1 MKQRMALLSTLAAA
15 GLAAC
20 APIAPPAPPAEQPPA
35 APAPAPE
42 PVGVAIPHGHGYNIH
57 FTDPKPGEMEMI
69 AASGVK
75 WVRMDFAWGGTERK
89 AGEYDFSA
97 YDRLMTSLD
106 KHGIRALFILDYA
119 NKLYDDGMA
128 PRTDAGRTAF
138 AKWAAAAATHFKGR
152 GILWEMW
159 NEPNIGFW
167 KPEPNVTNYVALAL
181 AVGKALRAAAP
192 DEAYCGPGTSR
203 IDLPF
208 LEECFRGG
216 LLEYWSSVTVH
227 PYRHQSGPET
237 VVPEYG
243 RLRDLIVKHAPKGKA
258 IPIVSGEWGFSAAW
272 NGFDA
277 ASQGAM
283 LPRQWL
289 VNAACGIPLSIWYD
303 WHDDGR
309 DPKEAEHNF
318 GTVSNALHAGRTP
331 IYDPKPAYL
340 AATTLN
346 RELDGFRFV
355 RRLSPPRAGAESSA
369 EDWVLLFRR
378 GSEVRLA
385 AWTTAADPQR
395 IVLPGPAAPV
405 KAVGYTG
412 AALPDLVPDAAG
424 LVVPLTRDP
433 VYLVPSAGD
442 AAKIESATFRQDWSD
457 GRIVAVT
464 QAPGPDGALLVTVE
478 KAFGPRLRGRL
489 TLAADGRD
497 AGSMPLDVE
506 AGAARATLTVKTT
519 APAGSSVAVRIE
531 REDGLAVFHSKP
543 RRLASVTGFET
554 RTADFSIHANTDGKG
569 ATAST
574 QTLSAVAAPAGL
586 PVGPGEALHLDA
598 SVDAGYLYLCLV
610 HRDGTQTGITGRPT
624 ALGVWVH
631 AQGDPA
637 TLSCR
642 IQDASGETFQS
653 AHARLENGWQY
664 VELSL
669 AGQNDS
675 HWGGNDNGVADLPV
689 KWQALLLIDRD
700 HKRPYRG
707 TLHFARPALIH
718 EP

>member
-1 MKQRMALLSTLAAA
+1 MNWTAALFMLGFA
-15 GLAAC
+15 GLAGC
-20 APIAPPAPPAEQPPA
+20 APVTPPTPSQTPAPPAPPAEPPG
-35 APAPAPE
+35 P
-42 PVGVAIPHGHGYNIH
+42 AIPQAHGYNIH

-69 AASGVK
+69 AASGAK
-75 WVRMDFAWGGTERK
+75 WVRMDFHWAGTERK

-97 YDRLMTSLD
+97 YDRLMASLE

-119 NKLYDDGMA
+119 NKLYDGGLA
-128 PRTDAGRTAF
+128 PCTDAGRAAF

-159 NEPNIGFW
+159 NEPNIQFW

-181 AVGKALRAAAP
+181 AVGRALREAAP

-208 LEECFRGG
+208 IEECFRGG

-243 RLRDLIVKHAPKGKA
+243 RLRDLIARYAPKGKA
-258 IPIVSGEWGFSAAW
+258 IPIVSGEWGFSSAW
-272 NGFDA
+272 GGFDA

-289 VNAACGIPLSIWYD
+289 VNASCGIPLSIWYD

-318 GTVSNALHAGRTP
+318 GTVSNAYHPGRDP
-331 IYDPKPAYL
+331 VYDPKPAYL

-346 RELDGFRFV
+346 RTFEGFRFA
-355 RRLSPPRAGAESSA
+355 RRLSPPRAGADSSA

-378 GSEVRLA
+378 GAGIRIA

-395 IVLPGPAAPV
+395 VVLPGLAAPV
-405 KAVGYTG
+405 KAVGHTG
-412 AALPDLVPDAAG
+412 AALPDLAPEAAG
-424 LVVPLTRDP
+424 LVVQLTRDP
-433 VYLVPSAGD
+433 VYLIPPAG
-442 AAKIESATFRQDWSD
+442 AAADLEAAAFPQDWAD
-457 GRIVAVT
+457 GRITAVT
-464 QAPGPDGALLVTVE
+464 QAPGPDGALLATVE
-478 KAFGPRLRGRL
+478 KAYGPTLRGRL
-489 TLAADGRD
+489 TLVADGRD
-497 AGSMPLDVE
+497 AGSMPLELE
-506 AGAARATLTVKTT
+506 AGAARATMVVKTT
-519 APAGSSVAVRIE
+519 APAGSAVAVRVD
-531 REDGLAVFHSKP
+531 RDDGRTIFRSKT
-543 RRLASVTGFET
+543 RRLASVSGFET
-554 RTADFSIHANTDGKG
+554 RAADFTIHANTDGKG

-574 QTLSAVAAPAGL
+574 QTLATVAAPAGM
-586 PVGPGEALHLDA
+586 PMGASEALRVDA
-598 SVDAGYLYLCLV
+598 SVDAGYLYLGLV
-610 HRDGTQTGITGRPT
+610 HRDGKQAAIDGRP
-624 ALGVWVH
+624 AGLGVWVH

-642 IQDASGETFQS
+642 LQDASGEVFQP
-653 AHARLENGWQY
+653 AHVRLENGWQY
-664 VELSL
+664 VELRF
-669 AGQNDS
+669 AGHGVG
-675 HWGGNDNGVADLPV
+675 HWGGNNNGAIDWPA
-689 KWQALLLIDRD
+689 KWQAQLLIDRE

>member
-1 MKQRMALLSTLAAA
+1 MKSQTAILLVLAAA

-20 APIAPPAPPAEQPPA
+20 ARV
-35 APAPAPE
+35 E
-42 PVGVAIPHGHGYNIH
+42 PTGPAIPQGHGYNIH

-75 WVRMDFAWGGTERK
+75 WVRMDFHWASTERR

-97 YDRLMTSLD
+97 YDRLMAALD
-106 KHGIRALFILDYA
+106 PHGIRALFILDYA
-119 NKLYDDGMA
+119 NKLYDGGLA
-128 PRTDAGRTAF
+128 PHTDAGRAAF

-159 NEPNIGFW
+159 NEPNISFW

-192 DEAYCGPGTSR
+192 DESYCGPGTSR

-208 LEECFRGG
+208 LEDCFRGG

-243 RLRDLIVKHAPKGKA
+243 KLRDLIAKYAPKGKN

-318 GTVSNALHAGRTP
+318 GTVSNVLHAGRTP
-331 IYDPKPAYL
+331 VYDPKPAYL

-346 RELDGFRFV
+346 RTLEGFRFA
-355 RRLSPPRAGAESSA
+355 RRISPPRAGADSSA

-378 GSEVRLA
+378 GAETRIA
-385 AWTTAADPQR
+385 AWTTSTDPQR
-395 IVLPGPAAPV
+395 VVLPGLAAPV
-405 KAVGYTG
+405 KAVGHTG
-412 AALPDLVPDAAG
+412 VALPDLAHDAAG
-424 LVVPLTRDP
+424 LVVPLTRNP

-442 AAKIESATFRQDWSD
+442 AAKLEDASFRHDWAD
-457 GRIVAVT
+457 GRIASV
-464 QAPGPDGALLVTVE
+464 ALLPVGTGSSSVRVE
-478 KAFGPRLRGRL
+478 KAYGAPFRGRVV
-489 TLAADGRD
+489 TSANGKDLATVD
-497 AGSMPLDVE
+497 LDD
-506 AGAARATLTVKTT
+506 L
-519 APAGSSVAVRIE
+519 PAGSATLNLALLGAVPAGIPVALRVE
-531 REDGLAVFHSKP
+531 RSDGAVVFAAPP
-543 RRLASVTGFET
+543 RRLAPLANFAS
-554 RTADFSIHANTDGKG
+554 APYALHANDDGKG
-569 ATAST
+569 KTAST
-574 QTLSAVAAPAGL
+574 QTIARAEVPPGLVYGGGAVRVTLGVEAGYKYFCIVPTNGTEAAIDGRPAALALWVHVRG
-586 PVGPGEALHLDA
+586 GPCTIGCRVQDAKGEVFQSPAQTLA
-598 SVDAGYLYLCLV
+598 ADAGW
-610 HRDGTQTGITGRPT
+610 T
-624 ALGVWVH
+624 
-631 AQGDPA
+631 
-637 TLSCR
+637 
-642 IQDASGETFQS
+642 
-653 AHARLENGWQY
+653 Y
-664 VELSL
+664 VEIPL
-669 AGQNDS
+669 ADTHAG
-675 HWGGNDNGVADLPV
+675 HWGGNNDGKPDLPWR
-689 KWQALLLIDRD
+689 WQALLLIDRN
-700 HKRPYRG
+700 HARPCNAD
-707 TLHFARPALIH
+707 LHFAHPALVYG
-718 EP
+718 P